1 MTKQQAMQIAA
12 ECLQTLPE
20 LRGCCQPDP
29 ADAFLVSARFR
40 LEPDAA
46 SDAWVVHFPRILPPG
61 VLVQEPDTVG
71 IQVDAATR
79 EAKVVPLL

>member
-1 MTKQQAMQIAA
+1 MSKQEAMRIAT
-12 ECLQTLPE
+12 EHLRTLSE

-29 ADAFLVSARFR
+29 TDAFLVEARFR

-61 VLVQEPDTVG
+61 VLLQEPDTVG
-71 IQVDAATR
+71 IQVDVATC